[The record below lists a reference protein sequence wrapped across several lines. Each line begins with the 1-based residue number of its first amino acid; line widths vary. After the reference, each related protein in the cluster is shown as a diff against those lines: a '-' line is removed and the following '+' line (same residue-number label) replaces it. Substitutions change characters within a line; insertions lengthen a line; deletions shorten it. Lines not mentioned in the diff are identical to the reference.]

1 MLFYTQLCIE
11 MDIGIRINISL
22 AAAHMQTLTYLPRQ
36 ISTQELTEI
45 VIFDEVPSGTL
56 HSDGF
61 ADDIGLQEE
70 KMRFDFLVIRVQGHV
85 RWKDHGSGD
94 PDAVLT
100 LKRRTKKQLFGEL
113 ELAEYARGSSP
124 DEFTLVPFD
133 FKPHVQDPFWQQGA
147 TGKVAPEL
155 CSI

>member
-1 MLFYTQLCIE
+1 MN
-11 MDIGIRINISL
+11 IGIRIDTAL
-22 AAAHMQTLTYLPRQ
+22 AAPRMPTLTYLPRH

-45 VIFDEVPSGTL
+45 VIFDEVPSGTF

-61 ADDIGLQEE
+61 AEDKGFQQK
-70 KMRFDFLVIRVQGHV
+70 KMRFKFRVVRVQVRV

-94 PDAVLT
+94 PDAGLG
-100 LKRRTKKQLFGEL
+100 LKRRNKKQIFGKL

-124 DEFTLVPFD
+124 DEVTTFESD
-133 FKPHVQDPFWQQGA
+133 FKPHVSNSFWQQGA
-147 TGKVAPEL
+147 TGKVAPDL

>member
-1 MLFYTQLCIE
+1 
-11 MDIGIRINISL
+11 MDIGIRIGTAFAPPRMSTL
-22 AAAHMQTLTYLPRQ
+22 AYLPRN

-61 ADDIGLQEE
+61 GEDIGFQQK
-70 KMRFDFLVIRVQGHV
+70 KMRFKFRVVRVQVRV

-100 LKRRTKKQLFGEL
+100 LKRRNKRQIFGKL

-124 DEFTLVPFD
+124 DVVTTVESD
-133 FKPHVQDPFWQQGA
+133 FKPHVPNSFWQQGA
-147 TGKVAPEL
+147 TGKVATDL
-155 CSI
+155 FSIKL